1 MLMISVITNTV
12 KYENKDFLFNLFE
25 KKMPNM
31 NGQTNEKMISITT
44 KLSDKLPFDA
54 EILIKAKTDVIEID
68 NPSINVS
75 IT

>member
-1 MLMISVITNTV
+1 
-12 KYENKDFLFNLFE
+12 
-25 KKMPNM
+25 M

-44 KLSDKLPFDA
+44 KLPDKLPFDA
-54 EILIKAKTDVIEID
+54 EILIKGKTDVIEID